1 MSNRL
6 YNAAIF
12 NEVVYRP
19 LKLMTKPVA
28 VIAGILLAA
37 LLLASTF
44 SVSAQTDEK
53 RIGTT
58 RTARPPLQPSRR
70 TGPSHGQWAE

>member
-37 LLLASTF
+37 LLLASTLP
-44 SVSAQTDEK
+44 VSAQADE
-53 RIGTT
+53 I
-58 RTARPPLQPSRR
+58 L
-70 TGPSHGQWAE
+70 